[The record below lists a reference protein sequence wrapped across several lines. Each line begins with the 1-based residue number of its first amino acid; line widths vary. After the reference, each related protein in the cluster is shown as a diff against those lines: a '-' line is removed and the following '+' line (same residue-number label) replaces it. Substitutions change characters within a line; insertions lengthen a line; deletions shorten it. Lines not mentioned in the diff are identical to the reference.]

1 MYVFVKIAIARR
13 REIFYEDEKKF
24 WRDNIPAILVLLA
37 SFLRFAR
44 VFFFFDFL
52 TFNLPCAML
61 CVVVSLLKPSPV
73 TFFEISDTLRG
84 LRWRYARFLDGDG
97 GGGGGPPHKQK
108 TD

>member
-13 REIFYEDEKKF
+13 REIFYKDEKKF

-73 TFFEISDTLRG
+73 TFFEISAW
-84 LRWRYARFLDGDG
+84 LRWRYARFLDGDDG
-97 GGGGGPPHKQK
+97 GGGGGPHKQK